1 MKALDHGFERA
12 IKKCKAAIGL
22 LPGIADGACKGELE
36 GCPADE
42 KDAQERCT
50 GPDHLAAG
58 KQVSERQFRCQWHT
72 SGKMLLMGSGNIGKI
87 LPKKLTRLP
96 HFAYLPCGFRL
107 AWALQWGSTSR
118 RGAGVQLSSGGRT
131 MKKTALTLATGALLA
146 GLTFTGAAL
155 AQDYPT
161 KPVTVVV
168 PFAAGGPTDTVAR
181 LVAEVMSADLGQQV
195 VIQNVGGA
203 GGTLGAGQVATAPND
218 GYTLLL
224 HHIGMSTAPT
234 LYRSLPFDPTTDFA
248 PIGLITSV
256 PMTLVAR
263 KDFEPNTMAEL
274 LEYVK
279 ANGENITY
287 AHAGIGS
294 ASQLCGMLLMDAVD
308 TQMTT
313 VPYQGSGPAMTDII
327 GSQIDMICDQT
338 TNTTSQIQAGEV
350 KAYAVTSTERLGNL
364 PDLPT
369 TAEGGLELEIGVWHG
384 LYAPAGTDPAIIAR
398 LETSLQAALTN
409 ETVVSRFAELGTV
422 PVTAEEATP
431 DGLAQTLA
439 SQIELWRGVIE
450 AAGVYA
456 D

>member
-1 MKALDHGFERA
+1 MKNSFVA
-12 IKKCKAAIGL
+12 
-22 LPGIADGACKGELE
+22 
-36 GCPADE
+36 
-42 KDAQERCT
+42 
-50 GPDHLAAG
+50 LAAG
-58 KQVSERQFRCQWHT
+58 AV
-72 SGKMLLMGSGNIGKI
+72 
-87 LPKKLTRLP
+87 
-96 HFAYLPCGFRL
+96 
-107 AWALQWGSTSR
+107 
-118 RGAGVQLSSGGRT
+118 
-131 MKKTALTLATGALLA
+131 LA
-146 GLTFTGAAL
+146 GLAL
-155 AQDYPT
+155 GGTAFAQDYPN
-161 KPVTVVV
+161 KPITVVV

-181 LVAEVMSADLGQQV
+181 LVAEVMSEDLGQQV
-195 VIQNVGGA
+195 VVQNVGGA
-203 GGTLGAGQVATAPND
+203 GGTLGAGQVATAAND

-234 LYRSLPFDPTTDFA
+234 LYRSLPYDPTADFA
-248 PIGLITSV
+248 TIGLITSV

-263 KDFEPNTMAEL
+263 KEFEPTTLQEL
-274 LEYVK
+274 IAYVK
-279 ANGENITY
+279 ANGENVTY

-294 ASQLCGMLLMDAVD
+294 ASQLCGMLFMEAVD
-308 TQMTT
+308 TPMTT

-327 GSQIDMICDQT
+327 GGQIDMICDQT

-350 KAYAVTSTERLGNL
+350 KAYGVTSPERLGNL

-398 LETSLQAALTN
+398 LETSLQAALAD

-431 DGLAQTLA
+431 AALTETLT

>member
-1 MKALDHGFERA
+1 
-12 IKKCKAAIGL
+12 
-22 LPGIADGACKGELE
+22 
-36 GCPADE
+36 
-42 KDAQERCT
+42 
-50 GPDHLAAG
+50 
-58 KQVSERQFRCQWHT
+58 
-72 SGKMLLMGSGNIGKI
+72 
-87 LPKKLTRLP
+87 
-96 HFAYLPCGFRL
+96 
-107 AWALQWGSTSR
+107 
-118 RGAGVQLSSGGRT
+118 
-131 MKKTALTLATGALLA
+131 MKKTVLTLAASAVLA
-146 GLTFTGAAL
+146 GLAFAGTAL

-161 KPVTVVV
+161 KPITVVV

-181 LVAEVMSADLGQQV
+181 LVAEVMSQDLGQQV
-195 VIQNVGGA
+195 VVQNVGGA

-234 LYRSLPFDPTTDFA
+234 LYRSLPYDPVADFA

-263 KDFEPNTMAEL
+263 KDFEPNTMEEL
-274 LEYVK
+274 LAYVK
-279 ANGENITY
+279 ANGENVTY

-294 ASQLCGMLLMDAVD
+294 ASQLCGMLFMDAVD
-308 TQMTT
+308 AQMTT

-327 GSQIDMICDQT
+327 GGQVDLICDQT

-350 KAYAVTSTERLGNL
+350 KAYGVTALTRLANL

-369 TAEGGLELEIGVWHG
+369 TKEGGLDLEIGVWHG
-384 LYAPAGTDPAIIAR
+384 LYAPAGTDAAIISR
-398 LETSLQAALTN
+398 LETALQAALAN
-409 ETVVSRFAELGTV
+409 ETVIGRFAELGTH

-431 DGLAQTLA
+431 AALTAMLG
-439 SQIELWRGVIE
+439 SQIELWRAVIE

>member
-1 MKALDHGFERA
+1 MKNTL
-12 IKKCKAAIGL
+12 
-22 LPGIADGACKGELE
+22 
-36 GCPADE
+36 
-42 KDAQERCT
+42 
-50 GPDHLAAG
+50 
-58 KQVSERQFRCQWHT
+58 
-72 SGKMLLMGSGNIGKI
+72 
-87 LPKKLTRLP
+87 
-96 HFAYLPCGFRL
+96 
-107 AWALQWGSTSR
+107 
-118 RGAGVQLSSGGRT
+118 
-131 MKKTALTLATGALLA
+131 LTLATGVVLSGLA
-146 GLTFTGAAL
+146 FAGTAM

-161 KPVTVVV
+161 KPITVVV

-181 LVAEVMSADLGQQV
+181 LIAEVMSQDLGQQV

-203 GGTLGAGQVATAPND
+203 GGTLGAGQVATASND

-234 LYRSLPFDPTTDFA
+234 LYRSLPYDPTTDFA
-248 PIGLITSV
+248 PIGLVTSV

-263 KDFEPNTMAEL
+263 KDFEPTTMEEL
-274 LEYVK
+274 LAYVK
-279 ANGENITY
+279 AEGENITY

-308 TQMTT
+308 AQMTT

-327 GSQIDMICDQT
+327 GSQVDLICDQT

-350 KAYAVTSTERLGNL
+350 KAYGVTAPERLDNL

-384 LYAPAGTDPAIIAR
+384 LYAPAGTDAAVIAR
-398 LETSLQAALTN
+398 LETALQAALAN
-409 ETVVSRFAELGTV
+409 EVVISRFAELGTE

-431 DGLAQTLA
+431 AALTDTLT

-450 AAGVYA
+450 EAGVYA

>member
-1 MKALDHGFERA
+1 
-12 IKKCKAAIGL
+12 
-22 LPGIADGACKGELE
+22 
-36 GCPADE
+36 
-42 KDAQERCT
+42 
-50 GPDHLAAG
+50 
-58 KQVSERQFRCQWHT
+58 
-72 SGKMLLMGSGNIGKI
+72 
-87 LPKKLTRLP
+87 
-96 HFAYLPCGFRL
+96 
-107 AWALQWGSTSR
+107 
-118 RGAGVQLSSGGRT
+118 
-131 MKKTALTLATGALLA
+131 MKKTALTLAGGLLA
-146 GLTFTGAAL
+146 ASLAFAGSTQ

-161 KPVTVVV
+161 KPITVVV
-168 PFAAGGPTDTVAR
+168 PFSAGGPTDTVAR
-181 LVAEVMSADLGQQV
+181 LIAEVMSTDLGQQV
-195 VIQNVGGA
+195 VVQNVGGA

-234 LYRSLPFDPTTDFA
+234 LYRSLPYDPTTDFA

-263 KDFEPNTMAEL
+263 KDFEPTTLEEL
-274 LEYVK
+274 ITYVK
-279 ANGENITY
+279 ANGENVTY

-294 ASQLCGMLLMDAVD
+294 ASQLCGMLLMDALD

-327 GSQIDMICDQT
+327 GGQIDMICDQS

-350 KAYAVTSTERLGNL
+350 KAYAVTSLNRLNNL

-369 TAEGGLELEIGVWHG
+369 TKEGGLALEIGVWHG
-384 LYAPAGTDPAIIAR
+384 LYAPVGTDPAIIAR
-398 LETSLQAALTN
+398 LEASLQVALAN
-409 ETVVSRFAELGTV
+409 ETVISRFAELGTF

-431 DGLAQTLA
+431 AALTQMLAG
-439 SQIELWRGVIE
+439 QIEMWRAVIE